1 MIDSRLAV
9 FAMVSIITCFYR
21 DALSIIIP
29 PRLAPFFFHTPVCVY
44 TRPSTSKYNQTSIK
58 VPIVPFRD
66 PVSVMRIEIPPLP
79 LFFLPSLPW

>member
-29 PRLAPFFFHTPVCVY
+29 LTLLDSFFHTRSAFT
-44 TRPSTSKYNQTSIK
+44 TRSSTSKYNQTSIK

-66 PVSVMRIEIPPLP
+66 PVSVMRIEIPSLSA
-79 LFFLPSLPW
+79 LFLPSLPS